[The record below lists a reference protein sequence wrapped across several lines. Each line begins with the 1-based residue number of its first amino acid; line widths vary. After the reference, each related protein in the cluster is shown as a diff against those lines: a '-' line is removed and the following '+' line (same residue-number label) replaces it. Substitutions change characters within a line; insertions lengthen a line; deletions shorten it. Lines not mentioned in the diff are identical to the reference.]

1 MTDKEIAKKTIDTGV
16 MVEGVFL
23 PFGYEEIVQLLA
35 TIRRA
40 GEDNPHGDNYYKT
53 ARKKACYLLNECV
66 TPTSY

>member
-1 MTDKEIAKKTIDTGV
+1 

-40 GEDNPHGDNYYKT
+40 GEDNPRGDNYYKT